1 MEARKFL
8 AGSILFVAVGLGGCF
23 SPEYSQNYVSASEE
37 EFAQYKKEAG
47 ERPSPPNRTS
57 STMRNTKVYITY
69 SQPAV
74 QERVI
79 WGELVPYDKIWRTG
93 ANEATVFSVTGD
105 VLVNGDT
112 VRAGNYALY
121 TIPSEKNWTVILNT
135 KYDVWGAYDYEI
147 EKDVLRFDVYPTPL
161 DEPQERMA
169 FEIDDMGTVQF
180 AWEKLGFKFYVMPI

>member
-1 MEARKFL
+1 M
-8 AGSILFVAVGLGGCF
+8 AVGLGGCF